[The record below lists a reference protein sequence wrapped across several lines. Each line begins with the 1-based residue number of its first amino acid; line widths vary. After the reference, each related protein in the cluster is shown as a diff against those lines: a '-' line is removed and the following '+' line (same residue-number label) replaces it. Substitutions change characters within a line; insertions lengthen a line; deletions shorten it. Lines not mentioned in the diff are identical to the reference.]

1 MKTLTIDIP
10 DSKYV
15 QFLEIVSSL
24 GLDKNSIHLQSETQS
39 KQEIL
44 DGLNEAVEEMNLI
57 LAGKKKGTPLKD
69 FLNEL

>member
-1 MKTLTIDIP
+1 MKTLTIDVP
-10 DSKYV
+10 DNKYG
-15 QFLEIVSSL
+15 QFLEVISTL
-24 GLDKNSIHLQSETQS
+24 GLDKDSIHIQSETQS

-44 DGLNEAVEEMNLI
+44 DGLKEAVEEMNLI